1 MIYGIKDCAN
11 LTITRKKDGL
21 PFLHTDYANV
31 TTNEWTS
38 ERVYANAKGTRSIG
52 WDYDKQSTMTVETEL
67 FDLKF
72 LSMLAGSD
80 IVSGEADVLKREIVH
95 IGAGMTAS
103 LKETP
108 VAGSINVIPVGTDLL
123 EHVGEPL
130 EEVES
135 APTGTQYS
143 VTASE
148 LTFATDAIEGTAYAV
163 YYVTK
168 VADAKKLTFSAD
180 KFPEMYEIS
189 ADTLIRERETGRDDF
204 VQIQYHKAQPQG
216 NFTITMSATEPT
228 NLSITFD
235 LYPNAEKAIADYV
248 IVAG

>member
-11 LTITRKKDGL
+11 LTITSKKDGN

-31 TTNEWTS
+31 ATNEWTS

-52 WDYDKQSTMTVETEL
+52 WDYDKQSTLTLETEL

-72 LSMLAGSD
+72 LAMLAGSA
-80 IVSGEADVLKREIVH
+80 IETGEADILKREIVQVN
-95 IGAGMTAS
+95 AGKTAT
-103 LKETP
+103 LKAVP
-108 VAGSINVIPVGTDLL
+108 VTGSVAVIAVGTDLL
-123 EHVGEPL
+123 EHIGEPL
-130 EEVES
+130 EEVVS
-135 APTGTQYS
+135 APTGAQYS
-143 VTASE
+143 VTGSE
-148 LTFATDAIEGTAYAV
+148 VAFATDAVEGTVYAV

-180 KFPEMYEIS
+180 KFPEMFEIT
-189 ADTLIRERETGRDDF
+189 ADALIRERETGRDDF

-235 LYPNAEKAIADYV
+235 LYPNAEKAIADYT